1 MHVESHATTS
11 IDDDR
16 VVNTTRRNQ
25 EANNIDSVPFAA
37 AIPIIELEQ
46 DGASAQDEQHQQQRQ
61 QDNDV
66 VIVEGVHWPSGDS
79 VQNDAARG
87 WIRQSKRR
95 IVLSVAIALLIVT
108 VVVIAVVLVTTRRPE
123 PYSCPFPDNSTLSPE
138 QMNAID
144 SLRVWLVQQSVSSEQ
159 DLYNSCSPQFSSLW
173 WLAMEDQATTTT
185 FTTATANRYIV
196 AAIYFADGGVK
207 WYEQLQ
213 FLSNKSI
220 CLWHNSSSRLGV
232 SCDNNVQDKEDPTTI
247 WLGT

>member
-1 MHVESHATTS
+1 
-11 IDDDR
+11 
-16 VVNTTRRNQ
+16 
-25 EANNIDSVPFAA
+25 
-37 AIPIIELEQ
+37 
-46 DGASAQDEQHQQQRQ
+46 
-61 QDNDV
+61 
-66 VIVEGVHWPSGDS
+66 
-79 VQNDAARG
+79 
-87 WIRQSKRR
+87 
-95 IVLSVAIALLIVT
+95 
-108 VVVIAVVLVTTRRPE
+108 VIAVVLVTTRRPE

-173 WLAMEDQATTTT
+173 WLAMEDQASTTT

-196 AAIYFADGGVK
+196 AAIYFANGGVK